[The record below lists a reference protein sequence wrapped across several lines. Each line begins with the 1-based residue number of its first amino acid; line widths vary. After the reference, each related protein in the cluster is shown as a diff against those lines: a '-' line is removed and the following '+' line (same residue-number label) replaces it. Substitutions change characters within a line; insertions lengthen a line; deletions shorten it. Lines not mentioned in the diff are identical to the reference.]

1 MHIETAPA
9 KINLTLDVLYKR
21 DDGYH
26 EVEMVMTTIDLNDYL
41 TFEKRQDNRIVLSSN
56 YGFLPLGKKN
66 LVYQAALIMKEYGAG
81 GVNIHIDKNIPVSAG
96 LGGGSADAAAT
107 FRGMNTLFNL
117 NIGIDELARR
127 SAEIGSDI
135 PFCVYGGTRIATG
148 RGELTQ
154 PLKKPVNAWVVLAKP
169 GLSVSTKQIYQA
181 VRKEKS
187 NRGTKKMVEALNNGT
202 YEDVIAALS
211 NDLQNI
217 TRRRYKKVDSLLECF
232 KQSKADGVLMS
243 GSGPTVYGICKK
255 EHQATQLFNAI
266 KGICDEVYKVRLI
279 G

>member
-9 KINLTLDVLYKR
+9 KINLTLDVLHKR

-41 TFEKRQDNRIVLSSN
+41 TFKKREDNRIVLSSN
-56 YGFLPLGKKN
+56 HGFLPLDKKN
-66 LVYQAALIMKEYGAG
+66 LVYQAALIMQEYGAK
-81 GVNIHIDKNIPVSAG
+81 GVDIHIDKSIPVAAG

-107 FRGMNTLFNL
+107 FRGINTLYDL
-117 NIGIDELARR
+117 NIDIDELARR

-135 PFCVYGGTRIATG
+135 PFCVYGGTRLATG
-148 RGELTQ
+148 RGEITT
-154 PLKKPVNAWVVLAKP
+154 PLKRAGHAWIVLAKP
-169 GLSVSTKQIYQA
+169 NISVSTKRIYGA
-181 VRKEKS
+181 LKGEKS
-187 NRGTKKMVEALNNGT
+187 NRGTKRMVEALNNGS
-202 YEDVIAALS
+202 YYDVIDALS
-211 NDLQNI
+211 NDLEPI
-217 TRRRYKKVDSLLECF
+217 TRTRYKKVDNLLECF
-232 KQSKADGVLMS
+232 RRSKADGVLMS

-255 EHQATQLFNAI
+255 EHQATQIYNAI

>member
-41 TFEKRQDNRIVLSSN
+41 TFEKRQDDRIVLSSN

-66 LVYQAALIMKEYGAG
+66 LVYQAALIMQEYGAG

-107 FRGMNTLFNL
+107 FRGMNTLFDLNL
-117 NIGIDELARR
+117 DIDELARR

-135 PFCVYGGTRIATG
+135 PFCVYGGTRIAKG
-148 RGELTQ
+148 RGEVTQ
-154 PLKKPVNAWVVLAKP
+154 PLKKPVNAWIVLAKP
-169 GLSVSTKQIYQA
+169 ELSVSTKQIYQA

-202 YEDVIAALS
+202 YEDVIASLS